1 MYTKIDSHINRRITY
16 KYRSLQA
23 APGLTAL
30 HKVSHIYSYISLSI
44 SLPLSL
50 HTRIYLYMCI
60 SIFICI
66 PITYTY
72 ILLRRQPP
80 ASPLYTRLACSV
92 APYLDGSID
101 R

>member
-1 MYTKIDSHINRRITY
+1 MYTYYLNLYSP
-16 KYRSLQA
+16 SQA
-23 APGLTAL
+23 APGLSAL
-30 HKVSHIYSYISLSI
+30 HKVSHIYSYLSLSI

-50 HTRIYLYMCI
+50 HTHIYLYMCI

-72 ILLRRQPP
+72 ILLRRQLP
-80 ASPLYTRLACSV
+80 ASLLYTKSDCSV